1 MFDTFNGL
9 PLHPLVVH
17 GIVVL
22 LPLAVVGTVAIALR
36 PEWRTR
42 YGFVVVGAA
51 LAATVM
57 IPVATSSGE
66 ALEKRVGDP
75 EKHAELGDQLLWF
88 ALALLLTSALL
99 VLLQR
104 RAEGAAAPTGD
115 STGAPREQAGG
126 ARGVRRELMAVAA
139 LAVVAAVACGVQ
151 VYRVGD
157 SGARATWGDT
167 PASSG
172 GR

>member
-1 MFDTFNGL
+1 MFDTFNGI

-22 LPLAVVGTVAIALR
+22 LPLAIAGTVAIALR
-36 PEWRTR
+36 PAWRTR
-42 YGFVVVGAA
+42 YGFLVVGAA

-57 IPVATSSGE
+57 IPVGTSSGE

-75 EKHAELGDQLLWF
+75 GKHAELGDQLLRF

-104 RAEGAAAPTGD
+104 RSERTEVPQGGSTAAP
-115 STGAPREQAGG
+115 GAESGG
-126 ARGVRRELMAVAA
+126 SRSARRQLIAVAA
-139 LAVVAAVACGVQ
+139 LAIVAAVACGVQ

-157 SGARATWGDT
+157 SGARAAWGDT
-167 PASSG
+167 PASSS